1 MTRSLAI
8 RDAGRIR
15 DGVHAADIV
24 DHLTRRPSLMTEV
37 LALLL
42 ESPAGRDA
50 LAELGMDARPT
61 ACALCRRRGG
71 SIQPAGDGWT
81 WRIPGGRGGPGCS
94 GCPRKRWET
103 TTATTT
109 ATTMRRM
116 EP

>member
-15 DGVHAADIV
+15 DGVHAADIA

-61 ACALCRRRGG
+61 ACELCRRRGG
-71 SIQPAGDGWT
+71 SIQPAGDGWV
-81 WRIPGGRGGPGCS
+81 WRVPGGRGGRGCS
-94 GCPRKRWET
+94 GCPLTRWTT

-109 ATTMRRM
+109 ATAAGRNG
-116 EP
+116 P